1 MDTQDLTLHLSDTT
15 YEGRHFH
22 VMPIEGKEDVLQ
34 VTVSGAEEVP
44 VYLTFDETQ
53 ILFFTYLFDESEV
66 TPERLPELL
75 DSMLR
80 LSVPLPLSAL
90 GKIEQRYV
98 VHGALATSAT
108 YREIAQEL
116 TTLADNAIDLLEIF
130 EEFLK

>member
-15 YEGRHFH
+15 HEGRHFH

-34 VTVSGAEEVP
+34 VTVSGAEEMP
-44 VYLTFDETQ
+44 VYLTADEAQ
-53 ILFFTYLFDESEV
+53 ILCFTYLFDEGEV
-66 TPERLPELL
+66 IPERLPTLL
-75 DSMLR
+75 DNMLR
-80 LSVPLPLSAL
+80 LSVPMPLSAL
-90 GKIEQRYV
+90 GKIEQHYV

-130 EEFLK
+130 EDFLK